1 MLVVIVLAA
10 RWTVRRYPAPRRA
23 STMFG
28 VGAVALSLLLLV
40 EFTVVLS
47 LRGLSIPEYINSRDP
62 IAGSIY
68 LLLLALF
75 AGMPW
80 VLRTGSRLR
89 P

>member
-1 MLVVIVLAA
+1 
-10 RWTVRRYPAPRRA
+10 
-23 STMFG
+23 MFG
-28 VGAVALSLLLLV
+28 VGAVALGLLLFV

-47 LRGLSIPEYINSRDP
+47 LRGLSIPEYVSSRDP
-62 IAGSIY
+62 IAGSVY

-80 VLRTGSRLR
+80 VLRTGSQLR